1 MNLRLFNARLLN
13 LLHQRNSLLAVTVG
27 LLGLNFIQALAL
39 WVKDDRVIVVPPDIR
54 QEFWI
59 QKNKVS
65 KTYLEEMALFYADL
79 LLETTPKGA
88 AFRREVILRN
98 TSPES
103 YGRLKAQL
111 MEEEKRVTKENLSTG
126 FQASS
131 MKVNPQDLSVHVTG
145 DLRRYVGEKFIS
157 QSRDTYLFEFV
168 YKHGRLFIKSF
179 KLLGGENDHS

>member
-13 LLHQRNSLLAVTVG
+13 LLHQRNALLALTVG

-39 WVKDDRVIVVPPDIR
+39 WVKDDRVIVVPPDVR
-54 QEFWI
+54 QEFWV

-65 KTYLEEMALFYADL
+65 KTYLEEMALLYADL

-88 AFRREVILRN
+88 AYRREIILRN
-98 TSPES
+98 TSPQG

-111 MEEEKRVTKENLSTG
+111 IEEEKRITKENLSTS
-126 FQASS
+126 FQANSI
-131 MKVNPQDLSVHVTG
+131 KINPQTLSVQVTG

-157 QSRDTYLFEFV
+157 QSRDTYRFEFE
-168 YKHGRLFIKSF
+168 YKQGRLLIKSF
-179 KLLGGENDHS
+179 KLLGGENE